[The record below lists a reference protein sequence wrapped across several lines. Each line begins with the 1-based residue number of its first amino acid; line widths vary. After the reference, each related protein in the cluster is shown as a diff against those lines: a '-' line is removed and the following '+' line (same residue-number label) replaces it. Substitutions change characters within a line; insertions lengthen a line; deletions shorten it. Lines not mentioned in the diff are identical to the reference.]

1 MMFTRFTRSRLL
13 LTVGALVAGASAFVA
28 AAGQT
33 AAKPAVRPVAQAA
46 KAHAAEVAA
55 PDFAMI
61 NQYCITCHSE
71 RMKSG
76 GLVLEKRDPSKIGAE
91 AEMWERVAKKLRA
104 RSMPPIN
111 SRRPDQATMATFVQS
126 LEATLDKTALAVPNP
141 GRAPIH
147 RLNRFEYTNAVR
159 DLLGLEI
166 DGKAMLPAD
175 DTGYGF
181 DNIADV
187 LTVSPG
193 LFERYMLAAAKV
205 SRLAVE
211 DPTMRAKLTSYEL
224 PYLSLGQ
231 DERMNE
237 LQPFGSRGGTAIR
250 HYFPLD
256 GEYEVRFTLQRN
268 DLAAG
273 YNVRGL
279 SAPTAIDVRI
289 DRQRIKI
296 FNLGGKAARPMY
308 SEGADPE
315 YPDEG
320 LSVKFKTTAGTHVVS
335 IALNQDVWKAEG
347 VSVGQLPLTN
357 NGYSQGR
364 DTTPLY
370 GRIDAGIEKVD
381 ITGPFDGKAPKGSEL
396 QRKIFV
402 CQPAAAATEE
412 PCARRIMGRLAR
424 LAYRRP
430 VGESDLKT
438 LMEFYRKG
446 RKEDGSF
453 RAGIQ
458 ASIGRLLVDPNF
470 LFRMELDPA
479 GVKPGSAYKVSDLDL
494 ASRLSFFLWSSIP
507 DEELLTVAAAG
518 QLKSP
523 IVLEK
528 QVRRMLADPRSN
540 TMIDNFFAQWLT
552 IKNVQSAH
560 PDPKVF
566 PEFDENLR
574 SAFIEE
580 TKLFLRSQVRED
592 RSAAELITANYT
604 FVNERLARH
613 YGIPGVVG
621 NHFRRVNLPDD
632 KRAGL
637 LGQGSVLMVTSYNDR
652 TSVVLRG
659 KFIMDMFLGTQPPA
673 PPANV
678 PPLENTKIE
687 GTLRQRMELHRKN
700 PVCASCHNTIDPMG
714 FAFENFDGVGKY
726 RTLDSRS
733 PINATGA
740 LADGSKF
747 DGAASFRKALYDRKE
762 AFLGAMVRN
771 MMTYAMGRGVET
783 FDMPAV
789 RKILRDT
796 QPQDYKWSSIV
807 LGIVKSMPFQMRRA
821 ES

>member
-1 MMFTRFTRSRLL
+1 MVTKAGTFRS
-13 LTVGALVAGASAFVA
+13 LVALGVA
-28 AAGQT
+28 AVAGTAYLSGAQAP
-33 AAKPAVRPVAQAA
+33 AAKPAVRAA
-46 KAHAAEVAA
+46 AVSASPAA
-55 PDFAMI
+55 PDLQGVV
-61 NQYCITCHSE
+61 NKYCVTCHSE
-71 RMKSG
+71 RMKLG
-76 GLVLEKRDPSKIGAE
+76 GLVLEKKDVSRIGEE
-91 AEMWERVAKKLRA
+91 ADMWERVAKKLRA
-104 RSMPPIN
+104 RAMPPIN
-111 SRRPDQATMATFVQS
+111 SPRPEKAVLDTFVHN
-126 LEATLDKTALAVPNP
+126 LEATLDHAAAADQNP
-141 GRAPIH
+141 GRSPVH

-193 LFERYMLAAAKV
+193 LFERYMLAAAKI

-211 DPTMRAKLTSYEL
+211 DPTMRPKLTQYEI

-231 DERMNE
+231 DDRMNE
-237 LQPFGSRGGTAIR
+237 LQPFGSRGGTAVR

-268 DLAAG
+268 DLAVG

-279 SAPTAIDVRI
+279 SVPVEIDVRL
-289 DRQRIKI
+289 DKQRVKLFQI
-296 FNLGGKAARPMY
+296 GGKPRGMY
-308 SEGADPE
+308 SAGADPE

-320 LSVKFKTTAGTHVVS
+320 LAVKFHATAGTHVLS
-335 IALNQDVWKAEG
+335 ISLNQDVWKAEG
-347 VSVGQLPLTN
+347 TAVGQLPLTN
-357 NGYSQGR
+357 NGNAMGTSTTSQ
-364 DTTPLY
+364 Y
-370 GRIDAGIEKVD
+370 GRVDAGIERVD
-381 ITGPFDGKAPKGSEL
+381 INGPFGAKAPMGSDV
-396 QRKIFV
+396 QKKIFICTPGKTV
-402 CQPAAAATEE
+402 TEDA
-412 PCARRIMGRLAR
+412 CARQVLARLAR

-430 VGESDLKT
+430 VAEKDMTTLLK
-438 LMEFYRKG
+438 FYKEG
-446 RKEDGSF
+446 RQADGHF
-453 RAGIQ
+453 RGGIQ
-458 ASIGRLLVDPNF
+458 AAIGRLLVDPNF
-470 LFRMELDPA
+470 LFRMEADPA
-479 GVKPGSAYKVSDLDL
+479 GVKPGQAYRLPDLDL

-507 DEELLTVAAAG
+507 DDELLTVAAQG
-518 QLKSP
+518 RLKNP
-523 IVLEK
+523 VVLEQ
-528 QVRRMLADPRSN
+528 QVKRMLADDKAN
-540 TMIDNFFAQWLT
+540 AMLDNFFGQWLT
-552 IKNVQSAH
+552 TNNVRSAH
-560 PDPKVF
+560 PDPKVY

-574 SAFIEE
+574 AAFLEE
-580 TKLFLRSQVRED
+580 TKLFIRSQVREN

-604 FVNERLARH
+604 FLNERLARH

-621 NHFRRVNLPDD
+621 THFRRVNLPDE

-637 LGQGSVLMVTSYNDR
+637 LGQGSVLTVTSYNDR

-726 RTLDSRS
+726 RVLDARN
-733 PINATGA
+733 PINATGQ

-747 DGAASFRKALYDRKE
+747 DGAATFRKALYDRKE

-771 MMTYAMGRGVET
+771 MLTYAMGRGVET
-783 FDMPAV
+783 YDMPAV
-789 RKILRDT
+789 RKILKDAGT
-796 QPQDYKWSSIV
+796 DDYRWSSIL
-807 LGIVKSMPFQMRRA
+807 LGIVKSMPFQMKKA
-821 ES
+821 QA

>member
-1 MMFTRFTRSRLL
+1 MFTRMSSFRF
-13 LTVGALVAGASAFVA
+13 LTAFGVLAIAGTVYLQGAQAPVAK
-28 AAGQT
+28 T
-33 AAKPAVRPVAQAA
+33 AAPAAVPV
-46 KAHAAEVAA
+46 KSVAPPA
-55 PDFAMI
+55 PDLPGVV
-61 NQYCITCHSE
+61 NKYCVGCHNE
-71 RMKSG
+71 RMKLG
-76 GLVLEKRDPSKIGAE
+76 NLVLEKKDASQIGAE
-91 AEMWERVAKKLRA
+91 ADMWERVAKKLRA

-111 SRRPDQATMATFVQS
+111 SPRPDKDVLQAFVNN
-126 LEATLDKTALAVPNP
+126 LEATLDHAALADPNP
-141 GRAPIH
+141 GRPPVH
-147 RLNRFEYTNAVR
+147 RLNRFEFTNAVR

-175 DTGYGF
+175 DTGFGF

-193 LFERYMLAAAKV
+193 LFERYMLAAAKI
-205 SRLAVE
+205 SRLVVE
-211 DPTMRAKLTSYEL
+211 DPTMHPKLTQYEL

-237 LQPFGSRGGTAIR
+237 MLPFGSRGGTAIK

-256 GEYEVRFTLQRN
+256 GEYEIRFTLQRS

-273 YNVRGL
+273 YSVRGL
-279 SAPTAIDVRI
+279 NVPVEIDVRL
-289 DRQRIKI
+289 DKQRIKLYQI
-296 FNLGGKAARPMY
+296 GGKTQRPMF
-308 SEGADPE
+308 SDKPDPE

-320 LSVKFKTTAGTHVVS
+320 LSLKVNVTAGMHVVGIS
-335 IALNQDVWKAEG
+335 LNQDVWKAEG
-347 VSVGQLPLTN
+347 TSVGQLPLTN
-357 NGYSQGR
+357 NGYSQG
-364 DTTPLY
+364 TNTGPQY
-370 GRIDAGIEKVD
+370 GRVDAGLERVD
-381 ITGPFDGKAPKGSEL
+381 ITGPFGGKAPVESAIQKRIFTCTPGKG
-396 QRKIFV
+396 V
-402 CQPAAAATEE
+402 TEDA
-412 PCARRIMGRLAR
+412 CARQILSRLAR

-430 VGESDLKT
+430 VVEKDMTT
-438 LMEFYRKG
+438 LLQFYKQG
-446 RKEDGSF
+446 RKDDGNF
-453 RAGIQ
+453 RGGIQ
-458 ASIGRLLVDPNF
+458 AAIGRLLVDPNF
-470 LFRMELDPA
+470 LFRMEADPA
-479 GVKPGSAYKVSDLDL
+479 GAKPGAAYQLADLDL

-507 DEELLTVAAAG
+507 DDELLTVAAQG
-518 QLKSP
+518 RLKNP
-523 IVLEK
+523 VVLEQ
-528 QVRRMLADPRSN
+528 QVKRMLADDKAN
-540 TMIDNFFAQWLT
+540 AMLDNFFGQWLT
-552 IKNVQSAH
+552 TKNIQSAH

-574 SAFIEE
+574 SAFMEE
-580 TKLFLRSQVRED
+580 TKLFIRSQVRED

-604 FVNERLARH
+604 FLNERLARH

-621 NHFRRVNLPDD
+621 THFRRVTLPDD

-637 LGQGSVLMVTSYNDR
+637 LGQGSILTVTSYNDR

-700 PVCASCHNTIDPMG
+700 PVCAACHNTIDPMG

-726 RTLDSRS
+726 RLLDARN

-771 MMTYAMGRGVET
+771 MLTYGMGRGVET
-783 FDMPAV
+783 YDMPAV
-789 RKILRDT
+789 RKILKDASAN
-796 QPQDYKWSSIV
+796 DYKWSSI
-807 LGIVKSMPFQMRRA
+807 LMGIVKSRPFQMKKA
-821 ES
+821 QA